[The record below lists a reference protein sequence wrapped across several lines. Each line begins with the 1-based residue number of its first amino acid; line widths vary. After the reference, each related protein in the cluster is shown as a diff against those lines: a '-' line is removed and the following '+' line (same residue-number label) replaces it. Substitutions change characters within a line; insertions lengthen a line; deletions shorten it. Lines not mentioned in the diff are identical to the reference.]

1 MRKSFRKN
9 IIIPFLIMG
18 MAFSLAGCSKDKKPA
33 SLITEDDSREADSIT
48 TEEVVEKTVDSAVI
62 KDETVGTHLDS
73 EGYTVMDDYVVTI
86 DDNVNVRVDP
96 SKDADIYMIL
106 VKGVDL
112 HRTGTK
118 DGWTRVRLNSTSFYV
133 SSNLV
138 EKTEIKW
145 ATPKDAEKVT
155 HVVYIDPAKQIAAM
169 EEMENIAPSSDKK
182 KAKMSPANEGVRTA
196 NFEYEMML
204 DLAVKVKTELVNRNY
219 EVILS
224 RDTSTAEISN
234 KDRALNAVNDK
245 TEVYIKLQAGS
256 ASSEVSGVMGFIT
269 TSGNKDN
276 GDDYAKSRELC
287 NMLLNHISEDM
298 GLGRRGIVET
308 DDLTSLNYC
317 TMPAT
322 VINTGFLSNESDDVM
337 LSTKDD
343 QDKMA
348 KAIADA
354 IDEYFKNQ
362 DSKNKKDN
370 PANTDN

>member
-1 MRKSFRKN
+1 
-9 IIIPFLIMG
+9 MG

-33 SLITEDDSREADSIT
+33 NLITEDDSREADSIT

-182 KAKMSPANEGVRTA
+182 KVKMSPANEGVRTA

-245 TEVYIKLQAGS
+245 AEVYIKLQAGS